1 MATFIET
8 NSIKA
13 SGSTKPTDAGTLIRD
28 EQWGI
33 DATLSG
39 YIIQS
44 VSTNHTRTYDTTQ
57 DQKGATVSEL
67 DYDEN
72 WEVTLT
78 VIGGNGSETGD
89 LDGIVVGDT
98 DFTWDNKK
106 WKVRSCTYNGSY
118 NAKKQ
123 YTISIWR
130 SKNFPAQA

>member
-8 NSIKA
+8 NSL
-13 SGSTKPTDAGTLIRD
+13 STNTKPRDAGTLIRD
-28 EQWGI
+28 AQWGI

-72 WEVTLT
+72 WDVTLT

-89 LDGIVVGDT
+89 LEGVVGDT
-98 DFTWDNKK
+98 DFMWDNKK

-130 SKNFPAQA
+130 AKNFPAQA